1 MKFITKLVEFLN
13 EFHPDHEILIYIIIE
28 LINKV

>member
-1 MKFITKLVEFLN
+1 MKFITKLVEFFK
-13 EFHPDHEILIYIIIE
+13 EIHPQHEILIYIIIE